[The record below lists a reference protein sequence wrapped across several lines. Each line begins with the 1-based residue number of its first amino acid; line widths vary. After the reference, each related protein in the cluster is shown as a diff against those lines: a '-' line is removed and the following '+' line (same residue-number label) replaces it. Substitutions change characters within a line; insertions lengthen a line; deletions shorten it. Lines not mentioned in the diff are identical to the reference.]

1 VRIGGTF
8 SVRKL
13 MKARTQPSSQPPAD
27 CSSEQLHLS
36 GRIQAHGAL
45 VAADLRDRRV
55 TYASA
60 NTLELIGAEPD
71 QLFDL
76 PVMSIFS
83 PGEQQRLDQA
93 IEQTGYPPSS
103 HDLYGIRLAAVFDGE
118 VDLMLHQIDGQIVIE
133 IERAYGDD
141 QANLLPVLYASE
153 AIGEASS
160 VPEVEAAVARAVR
173 ALTGFDRAM
182 VYRFHDDGHGE
193 IVAEDRLPG
202 LVQYLGHHFPASDI
216 PLQAR
221 QIYTRKASRYIPDV
235 DEGDVAVIP
244 SPRMAGTG
252 LDLRHAALR
261 SVSPYHLEYMRN
273 MNTAASISFAMVDG
287 GRLTRLV
294 SCTSENAR
302 RLSRSKTRACEL
314 VVLQAKVQVSAAE
327 QIHSLN
333 DAARRESI
341 RTRLRAAM
349 HSAPAIVEGLTSAP
363 GDLLELC
370 QADGAAACV
379 DGQYRS
385 IAAPCEDTVRHFADE
400 IRSAQTPITPWA
412 TDCLAQ
418 PTADSLGAA
427 GCLFVALGAPDDFVV
442 WFRRD
447 RPQQL
452 RWLGDP
458 HAHSTGLIN
467 PRKSFDTWLERVS
480 GSSAHW
486 TEADLHAAQ
495 LLVYDVESAQLSRAQ
510 AKLAHLG
517 LHDSLTGLPNRRHLI
532 NVMAAMLAGAT
543 RHDPVSAIFID
554 LDRFKEVNDEHGHEA
569 GDIVLRQ
576 VARRIVEVTRTQG
589 DVVRRPEADHPPA
602 VRLGG
607 DEFVVLLPGTDD
619 EGAAMMADR
628 IRQSLL
634 EPMAIG
640 PDLQLT
646 ISAAI
651 GVALATE
658 PEEPRHL
665 LRRADAAMYEDKR
678 RRPRPGATPE

>member
-1 VRIGGTF
+1 MN
-8 SVRKL
+8 SQ
-13 MKARTQPSSQPPAD
+13 ARLSSQALAD

-45 VAADLRDRRV
+45 VAADLQDRRV
-55 TYASA
+55 THASA
-60 NTLELIGAEPD
+60 NTPELVGARPD
-71 QLFDL
+71 QLFDS
-76 PVMSIFS
+76 PVMSIFA
-83 PGEQQRLDQA
+83 PDDQQRLEQA

-103 HDLYGIRLAAVFDGE
+103 HDLYGMRLATAVDGK
-118 VDLMLHQIDGQIVIE
+118 VDVMLHQVGGQIVIE
-133 IERAYGDD
+133 FERAYGDD

-153 AIGEASS
+153 AIGEARS
-160 VPEVEAAVARAVR
+160 VPEVEAAVASAVR

-182 VYRFHDDGHGE
+182 VYQFHDDEHGE

-202 LVQYLGHHFPASDI
+202 LVRYLGHHFPATDI

-221 QIYTRKASRYIPDV
+221 QIYTSKASRYIPNV
-235 DEGDVAVIP
+235 DEGDVVVLA
-244 SPRMAGTG
+244 SPRMAGTS
-252 LDLRHAALR
+252 LDLSHAALR

-273 MNTAASISFAMVDG
+273 MKTAASLSFSMADG

-294 SCTSENAR
+294 SCTSENPQ
-302 RLSRSKTRACEL
+302 RLSRSECRSCEL
-314 VVLQAKVQVSAAE
+314 VVLQAKLQVSAAE
-327 QIHSLN
+327 QIYRLN
-333 DAARRESI
+333 DAASRESI

-349 HSAPAIVEGLTSAP
+349 QSAPGIAEGLTSAP

-370 QADGAAACV
+370 QADGAAACA

-385 IAAPCEDTVRHFADE
+385 IGAAPSEDAVRRLAGE
-400 IRSAQTPITPWA
+400 IRAARSPVTPWA
-412 TDCLAQ
+412 TDRLEQRA
-418 PTADSLGAA
+418 ADSLGAA
-427 GCLFVALGAPDDFVV
+427 GCLFVALAAPDDFVV
-442 WFRRD
+442 WFRQD

-486 TEADLHAAQ
+486 TDADLEAAK
-495 LLVYDVESAQLSRAQ
+495 LVVYDVESAQLSRAQ
-510 AKLAHLG
+510 AKLAHLS
-517 LHDSLTGLPNRRHLI
+517 LHDSLTGLPNRRHLSSL
-532 NVMAAMLAGAT
+532 MAAMLAGAT
-543 RHDPVSAIFID
+543 PTDPVAAIFID

-569 GDIVLRQ
+569 GDFVLRQ
-576 VARRIVEVTRTQG
+576 AARRIDEATRSRG
-589 DVVRRPEADHPPA
+589 DVVRRADAGDPPA

-607 DEFVVLLPGTDD
+607 DEFVVLLPGTDA
-619 EGAAMMADR
+619 EGAERVVDR

-634 EPMAIG
+634 EPIAIS

-646 ISAAI
+646 ITAAI
-651 GVALATE
+651 GVALAAE

-678 RRPRPGATPE
+678 RRPRPAAAPE

>member
-1 VRIGGTF
+1 
-8 SVRKL
+8 
-13 MKARTQPSSQPPAD
+13 MNAQADPSAQALAD

-45 VAADLRDRRV
+45 VAADLQDRRV

-60 NTLELIGAEPD
+60 NTAELIGAEPG
-71 QLFDL
+71 QLFDS

-83 PGEQQRLDQA
+83 PDEQQRVEQA
-93 IEQTGYPPSS
+93 IEESAYPPLS
-103 HDLYGIRLAAVFDGE
+103 HDVYGMRLAAAIDGK
-118 VDLMLHQIDGQIVIE
+118 VDVMLHQVGGQIVIE
-133 IERAYGDD
+133 MERAYGDD

-153 AIGEASS
+153 AIGEAGS
-160 VPEVEAAVARAVR
+160 VPEVEAAVASAVR

-182 VYRFHDDGHGE
+182 VYQFHEDGHGE

-221 QIYTRKASRYIPDV
+221 QIYTHKASRYIPDV
-235 DEGDVAVIP
+235 AEGDVGVIA
-244 SPRMAGTG
+244 SARMAGTS
-252 LDLRHAALR
+252 LDLSHAALR

-273 MNTAASISFAMVDG
+273 MKTAASVSFSMVDG
-287 GRLTRLV
+287 GRLARLV
-294 SCTSENAR
+294 SCTSENPR
-302 RLSRSKTRACEL
+302 RLSRSKCRACEL
-314 VVLQAKVQVSAAE
+314 VVLQAKLQVSAAE
-327 QIHSLN
+327 QIYRLN
-333 DAARRESI
+333 DAASRESI
-341 RTRLRAAM
+341 RSRLRAAM
-349 HSAPAIVEGLTSAP
+349 HSAPAIAEGLTSAP
-363 GDLLELC
+363 GDLLALC
-370 QADGAAACV
+370 QADSAAACA

-385 IAAPCEDTVRHFADE
+385 IGETPSEDAVRRLAGE
-400 IRSAQTPITPWA
+400 IRAAQSPVTPWA
-412 TDCLAQ
+412 TDRLEK
-418 PTADSLGAA
+418 PTADSLGVA
-427 GCLFVALGAPDDFVV
+427 GCLFVALGAPDDFVI

-447 RPQQL
+447 RPQHL

-486 TEADLHAAQ
+486 TDADLHAAQ
-495 LLVYDVESAQLSRAQ
+495 LVVYDVESAQLSRAQ

-517 LHDSLTGLPNRRHLI
+517 LHDSLTGLPNRRHLSS
-532 NVMAAMLAGAT
+532 VMAAMLAAAT
-543 RHDPVSAIFID
+543 PTDPVAAIFID
-554 LDRFKEVNDEHGHEA
+554 LDRFKEVNDEYGHEA
-569 GDIVLRQ
+569 GDFVLRQ
-576 VARRIVEVTRTQG
+576 AARRIVEVTRTRS
-589 DVVRRPEADHPPA
+589 DVVRRADADHPPA

-607 DEFVVLLPGTDD
+607 DEFVVLLPGTDA
-619 EGAAMMADR
+619 EGAALVADR

-634 EPMAIG
+634 EPIAIS

-651 GVALATE
+651 GVAVAAE

-678 RRPRPGATPE
+678 RRPRPAAAPE

>member
-1 VRIGGTF
+1 MSEYEGSGRAGWPDA
-8 SVRKL
+8 L
-13 MKARTQPSSQPPAD
+13 PALTD

-45 VAADLRDRRV
+45 VAADLKDRRV

-60 NTLELIGAEPD
+60 NTPEFIGAEPD
-71 QLFDL
+71 RLFDS
-76 PVMSIFS
+76 PVISLFS
-83 PGEQQRLDQA
+83 PDEQQRLEQA
-93 IEQTGYPPSS
+93 IEETGDPPSS
-103 HDLYGIRLAAVFDGE
+103 HDLYGMRLAAAFDGK
-118 VDLMLHQIDGQIVIE
+118 VDLILHQVGGQIVIE

-153 AIGEASS
+153 AIGEARS
-160 VPEVEAAVARAVR
+160 VPEVEAAVASAVR

-182 VYRFHDDGHGE
+182 VYQFHDDEHGE

-202 LVQYLGHHFPASDI
+202 LVRYLGHHFPASDI

-221 QIYTRKASRYIPDV
+221 QIYTQKASRYIPDV
-235 DEGDVAVIP
+235 DEGDVVVIA
-244 SPRMAGTG
+244 SPRMAGAA
-252 LDLRHAALR
+252 LDLSHASLR

-273 MNTAASISFAMVDG
+273 MKTAASVSFSMVDG

-294 SCTSENAR
+294 SCTSENPR
-302 RLSRSKTRACEL
+302 RLSRSKCRACEL
-314 VVLQAKVQVSAAE
+314 IVVQAKLQVSAAE
-327 QIHSLN
+327 QIYRLN
-333 DAARRESI
+333 DAASRESI

-349 HSAPAIVEGLTSAP
+349 QSAPAIADGLTSAP
-363 GDLLELC
+363 GDLLALC
-370 QADGAAACV
+370 EADGAAACA

-385 IAAPCEDTVRHFADE
+385 VGTAPSEDAVRRLAGE
-400 IRSAQTPITPWA
+400 IRAARSPVTPWA
-412 TDCLAQ
+412 TDRLDQ

-458 HAHSTGLIN
+458 NAHSTGSIN
-467 PRKSFDTWLERVS
+467 PRKSFDTWLQRVS

-486 TEADLHAAQ
+486 TDADLQAAQ
-495 LLVYDVESAQLSRAQ
+495 LLTYDVESAQLSRAQ
-510 AKLAHLG
+510 AKLAHFG
-517 LHDSLTGLPNRRHLI
+517 LHDSLTGLPNRRHLTS
-532 NVMAAMLAGAT
+532 VMAAMLAVAT
-543 RHDPVSAIFID
+543 PTDPVAAIFID

-569 GDIVLRQ
+569 GDFVLRQ
-576 VARRIVEVTRTQG
+576 VARRIVEVTRTRG
-589 DVVRRPEADHPPA
+589 DVVRRADAGHPPA

-607 DEFVVLLPGTDD
+607 DEFVVLVPGTDA
-619 EGAAMMADR
+619 EGAALVADR

-634 EPMAIG
+634 EPIAIS

-646 ISAAI
+646 ISAAV
-651 GVALATE
+651 GVALAVE
-658 PEEPRHL
+658 PEDPRHL

-678 RRPRPGATPE
+678 RRPRPAAAPE